1 MQGMMTF
8 VRVLPPEQYDT
19 VVAAMRAANRP
30 ADPYASLY
38 LDQHTSEPR
47 KAAL

>member
-8 VRVLPPEQYDT
+8 VRVLPPERYDQ
-19 VVAAMRAANRP
+19 VLSAMREANRP

-38 LDQHTSEPR
+38 VTSR
-47 KAAL
+47 SRG